1 MIGRK
6 QSLEGKRVFITG
18 AASGIGAMVAEV
30 LAAEG
35 ARLFLVD
42 IDLDAVRAVAHRCK
56 SIAYNNF
63 QPVHVNWAR
72 CDITNRERVD
82 VVVGRA
88 VGNMGGLDV
97 VFANAGIAKPVALEG
112 DIDVADW
119 ILDVNFKGTRYTV
132 DACSPHIRA
141 SNGYILVNASMG
153 AIVLLPLMGTGYGP
167 SKVASA
173 ALGQTVNLHFKGTGA
188 KCGVLYMAEH
198 NTPMEEE
205 FEDEA
210 VKVLFEDNPWL
221 AKAHRKR
228 DPRKAVRAIVW
239 AMEHRPLNVH
249 VPFYTVL
256 ARWFPAV
263 PNWVVRNYLVQN
275 PQRALEVLRKR
286 HAETTE

>member
-1 MIGRK
+1 MFDRK
-6 QSLEGKRVFITG
+6 QSLVGKKIFITG
-18 AASGIGAMVAEV
+18 AASGIGAMTAEA
-30 LAAEG
+30 LAARG
-35 ARLFLVD
+35 ATLYLTD
-42 IDLDAVRAVAHRCK
+42 INLKTLHQMGMKCRQIAEKVGGQVYWAEMNVTDRDWVRATVD
-56 SIAYNNF
+56 
-63 QPVHVNWAR
+63 WAA
-72 CDITNRERVD
+72 ER
-82 VVVGRA
+82 
-88 VGNMGGLDV
+88 MGGIDI

-112 DIDVADW
+112 DIAVADW

-132 DACSPHIRA
+132 DACSPYIRA
-141 SNGYILVNASMG
+141 SQGYILVNASMG
-153 AIVLLPLMGTGYGP
+153 AIVLLPLMGTAYGP

-173 ALGQTVNLHFKGTGA
+173 ALGQTTNLHFKSTGA

-210 VKVLFEDNPWL
+210 VKVLFQDNPRL

-228 DPRKAVRAIVW
+228 DPQKAVRAIIW
-239 AMEHRPLNVH
+239 AMENRPLNVH

-286 HAETTE
+286 HAKTTE